1 MRARARGLFAGM
13 LPAAVAM
20 AAIVPGAAPA
30 GAAVSPGIIS
40 TLAGGPGRGLVH
52 NVAQEANWVA
62 TAPDGSVYVS
72 DVQGVVRQFN
82 DTSTWEKAIAG
93 VGVVTGYGGDGGKA
107 TRARLGLLGGLA
119 LDQHQ
124 NVIVADNGN
133 NRIRMIAAVS
143 GTYYG
148 VPMTAGDIYTV
159 AGNGSFGFAGDGGPA
174 TSAELGGP
182 EAVTVDGAGNLVIS
196 DSGNE
201 VVRVVAAAPGTFY
214 GQAMTAGHIYTVAGN
229 GSFGF
234 SGDGGPATSAT
245 LADPQGVTVD
255 GAGNLVIA
263 DSSNNRI
270 RVVAAKTG
278 TFYGKAMTAG
288 DIYTVAGTGT
298 PGFSG
303 DGGPATSAELKLP
316 NTATVDG
323 AGNLVIADYYNNRI
337 RVVAAKTGTFY
348 GKAMT
353 AGDIYTVA
361 GTGTPGF
368 SGDGGP
374 ATAAN
379 LGFPSS
385 VAVDRSGNLV
395 ISLPSTGRVRVV
407 AARSGTFYDQAMTA
421 GDIYTVAGNG
431 LIFESGN
438 TGKPRNAELSSPSAI
453 AVDGPG
459 SGAGNYAVLDYGE
472 VRLVPATSGTFFG
485 QVMSAGRIYGI
496 AGNGR
501 PGYMGDGGP
510 ATAARVGPPPGG
522 VSFDRSGNLL
532 LADAGN
538 NRIRVVAAGSG
549 AFYGQAM
556 TMAHIY
562 TVAGNGTPGF
572 GGDDGPAAT
581 AELNSPEAV
590 TVDAH
595 GNMVI
600 ADTGNNRIRVVAAT
614 SGTFY
619 GVAMTAG
626 HIYTVAGTG
635 TPGFSGDGGPAA
647 AAMLQAPASVV
658 TDRAGNLVIADSANN
673 RIPGGRRHLGHLLR
687 RRHDRRAHLH
697 GGRHRQ
703 LRLHRGR
710 RPGGLGRAGRPT
722 GGLGRRLREPAH
734 RRHRQRAGPAGRG
747 GPGDVLR
754 PGRGRGRHRHR
765 GRERPDGLLRRGPPG
780 HLGPAGRPA
789 GDRGARLR
797 EPAHRRHRQRPGA
810 GGQRLGTHAQRVARN
825 GDRRAS
831 ALASARRVPGAS
843 RDSA

>member
-20 AAIVPGAAPA
+20 AAIVPGAPPA
-30 GAAVSPGIIS
+30 GAAASPGIIS
-40 TLAGGPGRGLVH
+40 TQAGGSGRGLVH
-52 NVAQEANWVA
+52 NVAQEANGVA

-159 AGNGSFGFAGDGGPA
+159 AGDGSFGFAGDGGPA

-182 EAVTVDGAGNLVIS
+182 ESVTVDGAGNLVIS

-201 VVRVVAAAPGTFY
+201 LIRVVAATSGTFY

-255 GAGNLVIA
+255 GAGNLIIA

-278 TFYGKAMTAG
+278 TFYGVPMTAG
-288 DIYTVAGTGT
+288 DIYTVAGTG
-298 PGFSG
+298 S
-303 DGGPATSAELKLP
+303 
-316 NTATVDG
+316 
-323 AGNLVIADYYNNRI
+323 
-337 RVVAAKTGTFY
+337 
-348 GKAMT
+348 
-353 AGDIYTVA
+353 
-361 GTGTPGF
+361 PGF

-385 VAVDRSGNLV
+385 VAVDHYGNLV

-407 AARSGTFYDQAMTA
+407 AARTGIFYDQAMIA

-431 LIFESGN
+431 LLFESGN

-510 ATAARVGPPPGG
+510 ATSARVAPPPGG

-549 AFYGQAM
+549 SFYGQAM

-562 TVAGNGTPGF
+562 TVAGDGTAGF
-572 GGDDGPAAT
+572 GGDEGPASA
-581 AELNSPEAV
+581 AELNGPEAV

-595 GNMVI
+595 GNLVI

-658 TDRAGNLVIADSANN
+658 TDKAGNLVIADSANN
-673 RIPGGRRHLGHLLR
+673 RIRVVAATSGTFYGVAMTAGHIYTV
-687 RRHDRRAHLH
+687 
-697 GGRHRQ
+697 
-703 LRLHRGR
+703 
-710 RPGGLGRAGRPT
+710 AGT
-722 GGLGRRLREPAH
+722 GSFGFTGDG
-734 RRHRQRAGPAGRG
+734 GPAASAELDDPLGVSVDGSGNLLIADTGNERVRLVAAAAG
-747 GPGDVLR
+747 TYYGQAVAAGDIATVA
-754 PGRGRGRHRHR
+754 GN
-765 GRERPDGLLRRGPPG
+765 GLTGFYG
-780 HLGPAGRPA
+780 EDRPA
-789 GDRGARLR
+789 TSAQLDDPQATAVRGSGNLLIADTGNGRVR
-797 EPAHRRHRQRPGA
+797 EVSGSAST
-810 GGQRLGTHAQRVARN
+810 LN
-825 GDRRAS
+825 G
-831 ALASARRVPGAS
+831 
-843 RDSA
+843 